1 MNCGVIAISF
11 IIFPYQNLYAM
22 NCKLFL
28 VLLIACFTGQLAAQE
43 SQSEAVRLVQMQLDG
58 YNARDIEMFL
68 APYSDSIKIYMYPD
82 QLRSQGIES
91 MRQSYGKMFANTP
104 DLHCELANRVVMGNT
119 VIDHERVVIRKGQP
133 VVEAIAVYKIS
144 DGKIAEVRFIYPEK
158 KE

>member
-1 MNCGVIAISF
+1 MIATGF
-11 IIFPYQNLYAM
+11 IIFHHQNLKTM
-22 NCKLFL
+22 RCRLFFIL
-28 VLLIACFTGQLAAQE
+28 FIASFSQQLAAQE
-43 SQSEAVRLVQMQLDG
+43 GATEAVRLVQMQLDG
-58 YNARDIEMFL
+58 YNARDIDMFL
-68 APYSDSIKIYMYPD
+68 APYSDSVKIYMYPD

-91 MRQSYGKMFANTP
+91 MRQSYGKMFASTP

-133 VVEAIAVYKIS
+133 EVEAIAVYKIS

>member
-1 MNCGVIAISF
+1 MNCAGIATGF
-11 IIFPYQNLYAM
+11 IIFRYQNLTTMKFRA
-22 NCKLFL
+22 FFI
-28 VLLIACFTGQLAAQE
+28 LLNVCFSLPLAAQE
-43 SQSEAVRLVQMQLDG
+43 NTSEAVRLVQMQLDG
-58 YNARDIEMFL
+58 YNARDIDKFL
-68 APYSDSIKIYMYPD
+68 APYSDSVKIYMYPD

-119 VIDHERVVIRKGQP
+119 VLDHERVVIRKGQP